1 MELRRPKN
9 DSTLDGRRLLLK
21 SVTAIPVSL
30 IAPAVTSKVVA
41 QHNTNRARRAHIKL
55 SCNLYSFNKPLRDRQ
70 MSLDEVLEFCAD
82 LGFDAVDPTAYYFPG
97 YPEVPDDS
105 YVYRIKRK
113 AFRLGLDISGTGVR
127 NDFTIADPVRRKAE
141 VDLVKRWVEFSAKLG
156 APVLRVFSGRG
167 VPPDKTRDEVNS
179 WLAEA
184 LRECTDYASKFGVM
198 IVIQNHAD
206 FIETAD
212 HVLRVLADVKSEWF
226 AVNLDIGS
234 FRSGDSYAEIARLA
248 PHAATWQIK
257 ENLFLNGKE
266 VKTDVRRIVS
276 IVREAG
282 YRGYLPIETLGEGDP
297 RVKVPR
303 FLDEVRA
310 ALA

>member
-1 MELRRPKN
+1 
-9 DSTLDGRRLLLK
+9 
-21 SVTAIPVSL
+21 
-30 IAPAVTSKVVA
+30 
-41 QHNTNRARRAHIKL
+41 
-55 SCNLYSFNKPLRDRQ
+55 

-97 YPEVPDDS
+97 YPKLPDDS

-141 VDLVKRWVEFSAKLG
+141 VELVKRWVGFSAKLG

-167 VPPDKTRDEVNS
+167 VPPEKTRDKVNS

-212 HVLRVLADVKSEWF
+212 HVSACSRMLSQSGLRSILTSEVF
-226 AVNLDIGS
+226 GAVIHMPKLPGS
-234 FRSGDSYAEIARLA
+234 RPTL
-248 PHAATWQIK
+248 PHGSSKRIFFST
-257 ENLFLNGKE
+257 GK
-266 VKTDVRRIVS
+266 K
-276 IVREAG
+276 
-282 YRGYLPIETLGEGDP
+282 
-297 RVKVPR
+297 
-303 FLDEVRA
+303 
-310 ALA
+310 